1 MAVNAAACTPRRV
14 DPPAFEPQTW
24 PAHLLERHHA
34 PSADAYVGDSIEV
47 RWTRDVGKSSAGPLA
62 LGDSVIVAASAD
74 RRVTVLRRDDG
85 AVVWQHRLKG
95 VGTTGALFTQS
106 RVYAASGDT
115 EGQVQSW
122 DLLTGRHRW
131 NTKVG
136 PVTRPLALREGTLYA
151 ATAAGAVTAL
161 GIDRGTERWWRPFRK
176 PVRSGVTIAGDRV
189 FVASEDSLYLLRPA
203 DGSVETVVPSPGVV
217 TQPPALTGTTMVIVS
232 PDRFIIGLDAA
243 TLAIRWRIDVD
254 DPIFGGV
261 AIARD
266 TAFAVTVAGDLWR
279 VPLSAPTAASRLVLD
294 RTVRAAPAPVRNGVL
309 VGTVGGDIL
318 FVDGRSGQPRWSR
331 KVDDPIEFPPLV
343 DRGTIYVYD
352 GRGTIH
358 AWTIVPA
365 DSGGL
370 AAGRRGAR

>member
-1 MAVNAAACTPRRV
+1 VM
-14 DPPAFEPQTW
+14 
-24 PAHLLERHHA
+24 
-34 PSADAYVGDSIEV
+34 
-47 RWTRDVGKSSAGPLA
+47 
-62 LGDSVIVAASAD
+62 
-74 RRVTVLRRDDG
+74 
-85 AVVWQHRLKG
+85 
-95 VGTTGALFTQS
+95 
-106 RVYAASGDT
+106 
-115 EGQVQSW
+115 
-122 DLLTGRHRW
+122 
-131 NTKVG
+131 
-136 PVTRPLALREGTLYA
+136 
-151 ATAAGAVTAL
+151 
-161 GIDRGTERWWRPFRK
+161 
-176 PVRSGVTIAGDRV
+176 
-189 FVASEDSLYLLRPA
+189 
-203 DGSVETVVPSPGVV
+203 
-217 TQPPALTGTTMVIVS
+217 VS

-358 AWTIVPA
+358 AWTIVPP
-365 DSGGL
+365 DGGGP
-370 AAGRRGAR
+370 AAGRRETR